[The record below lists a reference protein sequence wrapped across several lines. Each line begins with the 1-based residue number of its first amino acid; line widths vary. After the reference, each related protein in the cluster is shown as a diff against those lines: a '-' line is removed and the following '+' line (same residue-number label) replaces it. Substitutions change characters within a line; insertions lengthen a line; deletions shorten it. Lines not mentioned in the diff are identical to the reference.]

1 MSDEKES
8 LREKVRA
15 RKDRQL
21 ATNAAR
27 NITNEVKRWSN
38 AWQEAGDRWPWEL
51 LQNAR
56 DTAVS
61 NKRTLKASFSFE
73 GAHLIFTHDGGP
85 FSFDDITA
93 LILGGSAKIYDSS
106 ALTGRFGTGFLVTH
120 AISPRVSISGQSEG
134 GSFFQMDFD
143 RRGNQADI
151 EE

>member
-27 NITNEVKRWSN
+27 NIANEVKTWRN

-61 NKRTLKASFSFE
+61 NKRVLKAGFLFKE
-73 GAHLIFTHDGGP
+73 DRFVFTHDGGP
-85 FSFDDITA
+85 FNFDDITA
-93 LILGGSAKIYDSS
+93 LILGGSARIYDSS

-120 AISPRVSISGQSEG
+120 AISAKVSISGQSED
-134 GSFFQMDFD
+134 GSSFRVDFD
-143 RRGNQADI
+143 RRG
-151 EE
+151 